1 MALTRALNS
10 MDFIYFLMLFATI
23 FVVFTKKLLH
33 SLIFLSLFSMLLA
46 LKYFTLRAP
55 DVAIT
60 EAALGTGLATVVY
73 LVAIRKTRRK

>member
-1 MALTRALNS
+1 MNIGLS
-10 MDFIYFLMLFATI
+10 FIHILMLMATMM
-23 FVVFTKKLLH
+23 VVFSKKLLH
-33 SLIFLSLFSMLLA
+33 SLIFLSLFSMLLS
-46 LKYFTLRAP
+46 LKYLTLRAP

>member
-1 MALTRALNS
+1 MNIALG
-10 MDFIYFLMLFATI
+10 MIHILMLMATI
-23 FVVFTKKLLH
+23 LVVFSKKLLH

-46 LKYFTLRAP
+46 LKYLTLRAP

>member
-1 MALTRALNS
+1 
-10 MDFIYFLMLFATI
+10 MDFIYILLLLATI
-23 FVVFTKKLLH
+23 CVVFMKKLLH

-46 LKYFTLRAP
+46 LKYLTLRAP

-73 LVAIRKTRRK
+73 LVAIKKTRRK

>member
-1 MALTRALNS
+1 
-10 MDFIYFLMLFATI
+10 MDYIYLLMLLAAI
-23 FVVFTKKLLH
+23 CVVFMKKLLH

-46 LKYFTLRAP
+46 LKYLTLRAP

-73 LVAIRKTRRK
+73 LVAIKKTRRR

>member
-1 MALTRALNS
+1 
-10 MDFIYFLMLFATI
+10 MDFIYILMLLATI
-23 FVVFTKKLLH
+23 SVVFMKKLLH
-33 SLIFLSLFSMLLA
+33 SLIFLSLFSMLLS
-46 LKYFTLRAP
+46 LKYLTLRAP

>member
-1 MALTRALNS
+1 
-10 MDFIYFLMLFATI
+10 MDFVYVLMLLATI
-23 FVVFTKKLLH
+23 CVVFMKKLLH
-33 SLIFLSLFSMLLA
+33 SLVFLSLFSMLLS
-46 LKYFTLRAP
+46 LKYLTLRAP

>member
-1 MALTRALNS
+1 
-10 MDFIYFLMLFATI
+10 MDFVYVLMLLATI
-23 FVVFTKKLLH
+23 FVVFMKKLLH
-33 SLIFLSLFSMLLA
+33 SLVFLSLFSMLLS
-46 LKYFTLRAP
+46 LKYLTLRAP

>member
-1 MALTRALNS
+1 MSYSLS
-10 MDFIYFLMLFATI
+10 FIHIFMLLATI
-23 FVVFTKKLLH
+23 FVVFSKKLLH

-46 LKYFTLRAP
+46 LKYLTLRAP

-73 LVAIRKTRRK
+73 LVAIKKTRRR